1 MEGFW
6 SSSCQALADGSD
18 FIVGP
23 LTRDEVATVAA
34 GADGRA
40 SVLAL
45 NFLTDA
51 SLRTLPVAIA
61 NFQGVHATDWG
72 LVFAGS
78 LTQVIPT
85 VILFVFFQRYFVQ
98 GLTTGAVRG

>member
-1 MEGFW
+1 MMIV
-6 SSSCQALADGSD
+6 SALAAPAVS
-18 FIVGP
+18 
-23 LTRDEVATVAA
+23 TVAVFTFL
-34 GADGRA
+34 GAWGEY
-40 SVLAL
+40 VLAL

-98 GLTTGAVRG
+98 GLTSGAVRG